1 MNVVETERLNL
12 RKLSVEDAA
21 VILELVNEPSFLR
34 FIGDRGVRTLEDARQ
49 YILKGPVDSY
59 ERFGFGLWLVELKGS
74 NVPIG
79 MCGLVKRPI
88 LEDVDIGFAFFPRF
102 WSQGYA
108 YESATAVMDYA
119 LKVLGMKRL
128 VAVVNPDNV
137 RSLRLL
143 EKMGL
148 RFERMVQ
155 MAPNEPEIKLLAY
168 QV

>member
-88 LEDVDIGFAFFPRF
+88 LEDVDVGFAFFPRY

-108 YESATAVMDYA
+108 YESASAVIDYA